1 MQVLEKNNI
10 KGFSLFELLVV
21 LSIIGII
28 SGVAYPNFSKWNKER
43 KVRQDVEKIFFNKK
57 YSCANRKRNFCI
69 CSSKIY

>member
-1 MQVLEKNNI
+1 MQALEKNNI

-43 KVRQDVEKIFFNKK
+43 KVRQDVEKITSLITVS
-57 YSCANRKRNFCI
+57 YTHLTLPTT
-69 CSSKIY
+69 

>member
-28 SGVAYPNFSKWNKER
+28 SAVAYPNFSKWNNER
-43 KVRQDVEKIFFNKK
+43 KVSQDVEKITH
-57 YSCANRKRNFCI
+57 
-69 CSSKIY
+69 